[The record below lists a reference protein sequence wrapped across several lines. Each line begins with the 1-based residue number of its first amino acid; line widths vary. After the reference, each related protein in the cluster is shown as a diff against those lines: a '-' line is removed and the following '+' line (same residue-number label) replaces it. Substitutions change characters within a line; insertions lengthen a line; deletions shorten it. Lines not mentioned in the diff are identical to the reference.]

1 MMFTTTG
8 PPHSDEAFSLR
19 HNLLRDNTKNPIEW
33 RARTFDVPPLIQVAD
48 VDPEE
53 VLEEITN
60 VETHLVIGLEG

>member
-1 MMFTTTG
+1 
-8 PPHSDEAFSLR
+8 
-19 HNLLRDNTKNPIEW
+19 
-33 RARTFDVPPLIQVAD
+33 VPPLIQVAD